1 MKNLATKFAVAIAAF
16 CFISFS
22 ASAQDYKGS
31 KVYVGNGANKV
42 YHSNKKCSALS
53 GENRTEGK
61 RKDLQAKGFT
71 YCATCAQYEKDQKIK
86 EEQEKQQKKVEKEQ
100 KKAEK
105 AQKEAEKKAEKAKK
119 EAEKKQKELEKAQ
132 KKAEKE
138 AKQKEKLAEK
148 AAKEQKK
155 LEKQQKKA
163 AKAAAKAA
171 AA

>member
-1 MKNLATKFAVAIAAF
+1 MKNLVTKFALAIAAF
-16 CFISFS
+16 CFVSLS
-22 ASAQDYKGS
+22 ASAQEYKGS
-31 KVYVGNGANKV
+31 KVYVGNGSNKV

-105 AQKEAEKKAEKAKK
+105 KAEKAKK